1 MKRATHRSQT
11 CREAHPLDPHEE
23 ALTGR
28 DTDALAGRVRK
39 LQRRE
44 SWLWVVLGVSLAV
57 YLLTL

>member
-1 MKRATHRSQT
+1 MKRPSHRSQT
-11 CREAHPLDPHEE
+11 CKQAHPLDPHEL

-28 DTDALAGRVRK
+28 DTDALAGRVRT

-44 SWLWVVLGVSLAV
+44 AWLWLVLSVSFAM